1 MLRSC
6 IVLRGAISTPESAAA
21 TTVAGSMG
29 TEVERRTTGTFAES
43 TTTTGTRSRPRRCA
57 TAKR

>member
-1 MLRSC
+1 M
-6 IVLRGAISTPESAAA
+6 LRGAISTPESAAA